1 MEETTKQTEGPN
13 NRVMLYPELPD
24 TNLSTN
30 PELNPFNRIS
40 NDAQGFRLNQISDVK
55 KFFEE
60 EIETRRKL
68 FMKYKKAFDVISG
81 IGHALNAVSLAA
93 GSISITA
100 LAGAITA
107 PIGLALGGVTLT
119 TTLFSTVLSFHKKKI
134 VSKIEK
140 HEKISQLAISKLNT
154 INDLVS
160 KALNDSHISSE
171 EFSLIIGE
179 KEKYVLLKNGIRKK
193 QREIIT
199 KESNVDVETLK
210 KTFLEEGKKLAQT
223 EMLEKLKAK

>member
-68 FMKYKKAFDVISG
+68 FMKYKKAFDVITG
-81 IGHALNAVSLAA
+81 ISHFLNFASVAA
-93 GSISITA
+93 GSVGVSA
-100 LAGAITA
+100 LAGVITA
-107 PIGLALGGVTLT
+107 PIGLALGGVTIGSAIISSALGWE
-119 TTLFSTVLSFHKKKI
+119 KKNI
-134 VSKIEK
+134 LRKIEK

-160 KALNDSHISSE
+160 KALTDSHISTE
-171 EFSLIIGE
+171 EFGLILKE
-179 KEKYVLLKNGIRKK
+179 KEKYISMKNAIRKK
-193 QREIIT
+193 QRET
-199 KESNVDVETLK
+199 NSNVDVESLK

-223 EMLEKLKAK
+223 EMLEKLKVQ

>member
-1 MEETTKQTEGPN
+1 
-13 NRVMLYPELPD
+13 
-24 TNLSTN
+24 
-30 PELNPFNRIS
+30 
-40 NDAQGFRLNQISDVK
+40 
-55 KFFEE
+55 
-60 EIETRRKL
+60 
-68 FMKYKKAFDVISG
+68 
-81 IGHALNAVSLAA
+81 
-93 GSISITA
+93 ITA

-107 PIGLALGGVTLT
+107 QIGLALGGVTLT
-119 TTLFSTVLSFHKKKI
+119 TTLFSTVLSFHKKRI
-134 VSKIEK
+134 VRKIEK